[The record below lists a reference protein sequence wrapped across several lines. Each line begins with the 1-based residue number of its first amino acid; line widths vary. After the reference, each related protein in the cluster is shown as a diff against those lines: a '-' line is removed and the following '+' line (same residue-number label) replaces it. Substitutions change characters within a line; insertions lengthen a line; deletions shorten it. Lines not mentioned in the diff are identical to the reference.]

1 MKAITTK
8 YLPMT
13 ATRPARVLAT
23 DNDGNSLVVGAD
35 SVDAHSMAAKKL
47 KDKMGWKGRMVG
59 GNLRSGSTV
68 WVFADGG
75 MVID

>member
-1 MKAITTK
+1 MKVITTK

-23 DNDGNSLVVGAD
+23 DNDGNSLIVGAD
-35 SVDAHSMAAKKL
+35 SVSHAEAAKRL
-47 KDKMGWKGRMVG
+47 KDKMGWEGRMVG

-75 MVID
+75 MFID